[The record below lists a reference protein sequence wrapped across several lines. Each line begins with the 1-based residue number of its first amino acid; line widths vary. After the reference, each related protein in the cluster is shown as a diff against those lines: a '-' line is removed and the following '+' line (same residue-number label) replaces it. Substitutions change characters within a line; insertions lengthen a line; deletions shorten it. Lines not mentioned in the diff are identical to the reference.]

1 MSDISNDFSNKKQ
14 RLGRGLGSL
23 LGGQP
28 PSVDNLK
35 TGEVFSA
42 NGSVSTGK
50 NQIETN
56 KTPSQPP
63 ANSITASKKP
73 NNVQYQTDLAP
84 NHEELKRAPFA
95 VKNEVNESQVQSSI
109 PQEMRI
115 WKISIDKLGSGKFQ
129 PRTNFEKEKLEE
141 LSTSIKANGIL
152 QPIVA
157 RRLLSGR
164 FEIIAGER
172 RWRAAQLAGL
182 HEVPVIIKEIENQNA
197 LELAI
202 IENIQREDLNP
213 IEEGLAYS
221 RLIEEFKL
229 TQQQVADKVGKDRAT
244 IANLLRVLQL
254 PKEIRELVREQKIS
268 VGHAKVLLGVNSVAD
283 MIELA
288 NKIPLQNMSVRQ
300 CEKAVANLNLKNGEL
315 NKHHDSDLDL
325 RKKMVGSV
333 EDQLQKKLGTKVQID
348 YNSGKGKI
356 SIQFYSDAEFNQ
368 LVEKLKE

>member
-1 MSDISNDFSNKKQ
+1 MQALSFVFCDDNDLTYEVPEITDTSH
-14 RLGRGLGSL
+14 LAG
-23 LGGQP
+23 
-28 PSVDNLK
+28 K
-35 TGEVFSA
+35 TSHILTHV
-42 NGSVSTGK
+42 
-50 NQIETN
+50 
-56 KTPSQPP
+56 
-63 ANSITASKKP
+63 
-73 NNVQYQTDLAP
+73 
-84 NHEELKRAPFA
+84 A
-95 VKNEVNESQVQSSI
+95 VRNE
-109 PQEMRI
+109 
-115 WKISIDKLGSGKFQ
+115 
-129 PRTNFEKEKLEE
+129 
-141 LSTSIKANGIL
+141 IL
-152 QPIVA
+152 QSLNNKDYKKTNPTT
-157 RRLLSGR
+157 
-164 FEIIAGER
+164 
-172 RWRAAQLAGL
+172 GL
-182 HEVPVIIKEIENQNA
+182 K
-197 LELAI
+197 
-202 IENIQREDLNP
+202 EDLTCWDILDLHP

-300 CEKAVANLNLKNGEL
+300 CEKAVANLNLKNSEL